1 MSRLHFYKQ
10 HDHSDCGAT
19 CLRIIF
25 RYYGKH
31 FSAAT
36 MQQMTACGHEGTSFF
51 ELKAAAEHFG
61 METCAL
67 RLTWEEL
74 KEVQKPCILHWRGKH
89 FVVLIRIRKNL
100 WSRKEEAVVMDPAHG
115 RLHYSREE
123 FLKHWLKEKE
133 QTGHALVLTPT
144 EAFGRLDG
152 EEEVKLTWTDLLDQ
166 MYPHLK
172 SLLGVFATMAIGGIL
187 GLIFPFFTQYMVDY
201 GIGEKS
207 LYVISLVL
215 FAQLL
220 LTLGQL
226 GNDLLR
232 GWLTLKCTS
241 LISISFIHRFLTKLT
256 RLPIAFFETRNAG
269 DIMQRISDNTR
280 IQSFVTNTIVSTG
293 ISLVFFFIYT
303 SLILEFGFSLFGV
316 FMAGAA
322 LYIGWTMLFLKRR
335 REIDAKRFQ
344 HLSDNQSNL
353 IELVNGMADIK
364 LNNCEKPKVEQWHS
378 IQQKI
383 YRTNLQSR
391 SLENIQ
397 SVGAT
402 FIDQVKNL
410 VICYMAARLVV
421 KGMLTL
427 GEMFTIQYILGQ
439 MNAPLRRIS
448 TMIQEIQDA
457 GLSMERL
464 GDIYNREDERPT
476 ESGRLQYIPFEADIV
491 LRNVSFRYPSSS
503 TDILKDIN
511 VTIPHGK
518 TTAIVG
524 TSGCGK
530 TTLLKVML
538 GYYQPTN
545 GEVQLVRQRRQGVQ
559 VCRLQDYRL
568 DKWREFSGV
577 VMQDG
582 HIFSDTITRNVTMSD
597 LPPEEMTVELAC
609 ENACIQEYIESL
621 PLKYETK
628 IGPDGEGLST
638 GQKQRILLARALYRA
653 PYFLFLD
660 EATSA
665 LDSQT
670 ECEIIQRIHNTY
682 YEHTIVMVAHRL
694 SAILHADHIIVMD
707 QGRVAEQGTHDELMA
722 KKGIYHQL
730 MESQMT
736 VTE

>member
-1 MSRLHFYKQ
+1 MRKYHFYKQ

-19 CLRIIF
+19 CLRMVF

-31 FSAAT
+31 FSAST
-36 MQQMTACGHEGTSFF
+36 MQQMAACGREGTSFF
-51 ELKAAAEHFG
+51 ELKTVAEKFG

-74 KEVQKPCILHWRGKH
+74 KEVQKPCIVHWRGNH
-89 FVVLIRIRKNL
+89 FVVLTRIRKSL
-100 WSRKEEAVVMDPAHG
+100 WSRKEEAVVIDPAHG
-115 RLHYSREE
+115 FLHYSREE
-123 FLKHWLKEKE
+123 FLKHWQKEKG
-133 QTGHALVLTPT
+133 QGGYALILTPT
-144 EAFGRLDG
+144 EAFGRLNG
-152 EEEVKLTWTDLLDQ
+152 ESEVRLTWMDLLEHVL
-166 MYPHLK
+166 PHGK
-172 SLLGVFATMAIGGIL
+172 SLLGVFATLAIGGFL
-187 GLIFPFFTQYMVDY
+187 GMIFPFFTQYMVDH

-207 LYVISLVL
+207 MYVISLVL

-269 DIMQRISDNTR
+269 DIMQRISDNNR

-293 ISLVFFFIYT
+293 ISLIFFFVYT
-303 SLILEFGFSLFGV
+303 GLILEFGISLFGV
-316 FMAGAA
+316 FMAGAVV
-322 LYIGWTMLFLKRR
+322 YIGWTILFLKKR

-344 HLSDNQSNL
+344 NLADNQSNL
-353 IELVNGMADIK
+353 IQLVSGMPDIK
-364 LNNCEKPKVEQWHS
+364 LNNCEKTKVEEWHS

-410 VICYMAARLVV
+410 VISYMAARLVV
-421 KGMLTL
+421 QEVLTL

-439 MNAPLRRIS
+439 MNAPLKRIS
-448 TMIQEIQDA
+448 IMIQEIQDA

-464 GDIYNREDERPT
+464 GDIYNREDERPAG
-476 ESGRLQYIPFEADIV
+476 SKVINAIPLKADIV
-491 LRNVSFRYPSSS
+491 LKNVSFRYPSSS

-511 VTIPHGK
+511 VTVPNGK

-524 TSGCGK
+524 ASGSGK
-530 TTLLKVML
+530 TTLLKLMF
-538 GYYQPTN
+538 GYYPPTS
-545 GEVQLVRQRRQGVQ
+545 GEVQLSGN
-559 VCRLQDYRL
+559 RLQDYRL
-568 DKWREFSGV
+568 DKWREYSGV

-582 HIFSDTITRNVTMSD
+582 HIFSDTILRNITMSD
-597 LPPEEMTVELAC
+597 LPPEEGVVEFVC
-609 ENACIQEYIESL
+609 EHACIQDYIESL
-621 PLKYETK
+621 PLKYNTK
-628 IGPDGEGLST
+628 IGVDGEGLSM
-638 GQKQRILLARALYRA
+638 GQKQRILLARALYRGA
-653 PYFLFLD
+653 FFLFLD

-665 LDSQT
+665 LDSET
-670 ECEIIQRIHNTY
+670 ESEVIQRIHNTY
-682 YEHTIVMVAHRL
+682 VGHTIVMVAHRL
-694 SAILHADHIIVMD
+694 STIRHADHIIVMD
-707 QGRVAEQGTHDELMA
+707 QGRIAEQGTHDELIT
-722 KKGIYHQL
+722 KEGIYHRL
-730 MESQMT
+730 IKCQMHGA
-736 VTE
+736 